1 MKVCDN
7 KVVRIP
13 PSPSPQS
20 RATLKKLK
28 TPCLVTQ
35 LLPPIS
41 PILFLPAPFCSKAR
55 MVGIYNTLSASS
67 LAISCY
73 YSSQIRKNS
82 ILSYINLTHSA
93 SSQLTRWMRE
103 QKQESRRKGVFSA
116 PSSASLET
124 VIASSGSLPTSRCV
138 RR

>member
-1 MKVCDN
+1 MKVLS
-7 KVVRIP
+7 KEVARIP
-13 PSPSPQS
+13 PSPQY

-28 TPCLVTQ
+28 TPCLVPQ

-55 MVGIYNTLSASS
+55 IIGIYNTLSASS

-73 YSSQIRKNS
+73 YSSRIRKDS

-93 SSQLTRWMRE
+93 SSQLRRRMRE
-103 QKQESRRKGVFSA
+103 QKRESRRKGVFSA

-124 VIASSGSLPTSRCV
+124 VIASSGSLPTNRCV